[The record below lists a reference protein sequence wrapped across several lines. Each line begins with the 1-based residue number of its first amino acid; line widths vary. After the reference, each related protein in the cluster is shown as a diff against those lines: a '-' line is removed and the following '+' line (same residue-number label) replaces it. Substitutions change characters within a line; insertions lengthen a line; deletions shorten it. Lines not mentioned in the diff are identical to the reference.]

1 MLLKRTSQFFCS
13 TVCLGESSD
22 LFLSKAGLE
31 KNYRG
36 LVWAKA
42 AWSAETLA
50 VDWWWISS
58 CGERTG
64 GCFQGI
70 FVAWCKSA
78 QCQWHF
84 QLAQGLRKRRCFFFA
99 TENLEEIHMA
109 LWCFTCTDEAVC
121 NRTAWRISEILA
133 RISYNSAYDQICI
146 EAWPIRLYVA
156 RTSQFISF
164 TGPNDVMF
172 CLDSFLRLCASL
184 PSSNLSCI
192 EMANSSHHGIPLL
205 SIFDAVLAKAW
216 IHQTEKYKE

>member
-84 QLAQGLRKRRCFFFA
+84 QLAQGLRKGRCFFLQPRIWKKFTWLYGVLSAQTRQYA
-99 TENLEEIHMA
+99 TELHEG
-109 LWCFTCTDEAVC
+109 
-121 NRTAWRISEILA
+121 LA
-133 RISYNSAYDQICI
+133 RSLQEYLTTRPTTRSASKLGQSACTSRGHPNLFRLLDQMMSCFVWIPFSDF
-146 EAWPIRLYVA
+146 A
-156 RTSQFISF
+156 
-164 TGPNDVMF
+164 
-172 CLDSFLRLCASL
+172 L
-184 PSSNLSCI
+184 PSHPAICH
-192 EMANSSHHGIPLL
+192 A
-205 SIFDAVLAKAW
+205 
-216 IHQTEKYKE
+216 